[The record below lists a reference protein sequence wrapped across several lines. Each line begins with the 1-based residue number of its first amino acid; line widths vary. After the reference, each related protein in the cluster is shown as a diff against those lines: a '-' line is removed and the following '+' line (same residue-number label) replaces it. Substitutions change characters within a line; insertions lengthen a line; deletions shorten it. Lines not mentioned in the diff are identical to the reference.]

1 MSHSNK
7 AAESIFRFLPAAD
20 SRALRV
26 AVTAVRWEYEDLG
39 IRRFS
44 FYKVLFADVS
54 VAGWLCTFKS
64 IRS

>member
-54 VAGWLCTFKS
+54 VAG
-64 IRS
+64 